1 MPAPT
6 TLLDLLE
13 PHGEQ
18 HLLAHWDQLSEEKR
32 NGLQSQLMAID
43 WSEVATCKKLVEA
56 CQEKKSI
63 VKPQGFETLRRH
75 VARNLESRIRQ
86 HQML

>member
-18 HLLAHWDQLSEEKR
+18 HLLAYWDQLSEEER
-32 NGLQSQLMAID
+32 NGLQSQLMAIE
-43 WSEVATCKKLVEA
+43 WSEVATCKKLVE
-56 CQEKKSI
+56 EDIKKM
-63 VKPQGFETLRRH
+63 VKNGNQRENFCTR
-75 VARNLESRIRQ
+75 
-86 HQML
+86 